1 MSLEGEASVGISV
14 EAMEESSVSS
24 ETDGGG
30 KDSRVS
36 ENVDEGV
43 SGAKFRGKQGGKG
56 RKNFGAVNVSS
67 EISEEMERRSLK
79 LKDEEM
85 DPVDSDGGFD
95 MQNGEMRNLRHGT
108 EGEGFS
114 FGEKSHTEV
123 GKATVSQYDTLI
135 SEFDDYAAGAETSKA
150 SRHGFEVGDLVWGK
164 VKSHPWWPGRVFSE
178 AFASTSV
185 RRSRKAGHVLVAFFG
200 DSSYGWFDPAE
211 LIPFDANFAEKSK
224 QTSSRTFL
232 KAVEEAVDE
241 VSRRRA
247 LGLACLCRNPN
258 NFRHT
263 DVKGYFAVDIFDYE
277 IGGVYSVK
285 QINKARAFHTAET
298 VSFVRDLAVAPHTCD
313 HTSLD
318 CVKQKATVF
327 AYRKAV
333 FEEFDETYAQAFGTQ
348 PSGHSHESKDAT
360 VKQLPRAPLSGP
372 LVMAEALGSRKS
384 STKPAKVKDQTKKE
398 RYLFKRRDDPND
410 STNKITPGKTSI
422 SASPAHSEGSG
433 ALSLGDYVFQKR
445 EPVDLHSSQDKE
457 EGPSQE
463 VEEEGVTLD
472 IASGITSTDNT
483 DFSRKEVA
491 VDSKI
496 VESTTPVEEI
506 LGAAQSLDAKEDFGM
521 GANILVKKPGATKRP
536 VELSSSD
543 KSIVGEKKKK
553 RKKEI
558 GTGTN
563 SEHDQKR
570 LVTTKVGA
578 LAGKSAGKPIQ
589 ADLAPREDSN
599 FRTEYQ
605 KKDNGVDISSAGLE
619 LPQLLSDLHA
629 LALDPFHGIERMSP
643 TVILQVF
650 SRYRSL
656 VYQKSLILSQAAE
669 NLSPEVPVFTKSS
682 FAENPSTDAV
692 QDSKSSKQQKPV
704 IKSND
709 PTNLGRKRGLSDR
722 QEEIAVKR
730 MKKINNLKSLAAE
743 KRVSQKTPEGK
754 ETVGQAPAP
763 TPPKPVKPADS
774 IKKTGPLVKSE
785 HPMMLVMKFPPDTSL
800 PSGNELRARFTRFGP
815 LDHSGTRV
823 FYKSSTCRVVFRY
836 QADAQAAYKYAIS
849 SNSLF
854 GNVRYHLRDLSAP
867 ASELPDSGKGREDTP
882 TTELLPPP
890 PSVVQ
895 PVVQLK
901 SCLKKPTGEESSRAT
916 SRVKFMLGG
925 EESGNGSGIGI
936 GIGIGT
942 GTSSMVDNRKNNN
955 NASFADGSSSTIQF
969 STATASTTV
978 AMDINSKNYPKLHSQ
993 LPPLL
998 PLPTEFQKQTPPN
1011 SHYAEVGPR
1020 ISQNY
1025 NVNRPI
1031 SSAPRAPLPPLP
1043 PPSSNVDI
1051 SQQMLSL
1058 LTRCNDVVSNVMTYL
1073 GYVPYHPL

>member
-1 MSLEGEASVGISV
+1 MHFEFGIPYSSCNFVFFSQMKSLY
-14 EAMEESSVSS
+14 
-24 ETDGGG
+24 
-30 KDSRVS
+30 
-36 ENVDEGV
+36 
-43 SGAKFRGKQGGKG
+43 F
-56 RKNFGAVNVSS
+56 
-67 EISEEMERRSLK
+67 
-79 LKDEEM
+79 
-85 DPVDSDGGFD
+85 
-95 MQNGEMRNLRHGT
+95 
-108 EGEGFS
+108 
-114 FGEKSHTEV
+114 
-123 GKATVSQYDTLI
+123 
-135 SEFDDYAAGAETSKA
+135 
-150 SRHGFEVGDLVWGK
+150 
-164 VKSHPWWPGRVFSE
+164 
-178 AFASTSV
+178 
-185 RRSRKAGHVLVAFFG
+185 
-200 DSSYGWFDPAE
+200 
-211 LIPFDANFAEKSK
+211 
-224 QTSSRTFL
+224 
-232 KAVEEAVDE
+232 
-241 VSRRRA
+241 
-247 LGLACLCRNPN
+247 CLP
-258 NFRHT
+258 
-263 DVKGYFAVDIFDYE
+263 
-277 IGGVYSVK
+277 
-285 QINKARAFHTAET
+285 
-298 VSFVRDLAVAPHTCD
+298 L
-313 HTSLD
+313 
-318 CVKQKATVF
+318 TVF
-327 AYRKAV
+327 L
-333 FEEFDETYAQAFGTQ
+333 F
-348 PSGHSHESKDAT
+348 SS
-360 VKQLPRAPLSGP
+360 APLSGP

-410 STNKITPGKTSI
+410 STHKITPGRTSI
-422 SASPAHSEGSG
+422 SAPSPHSEGSG

-445 EPVDLHSSQDKE
+445 EPVDLHSFQDKE

-463 VEEEGVTLD
+463 VEEEGVGLD
-472 IASGITSTDNT
+472 IALGHTSTDNP

-491 VDSKI
+491 IDSKI
-496 VESTTPVEEI
+496 VESTRPVEEI
-506 LGAAQSLDAKEDFGM
+506 LGAAQNLDAKEDFGM
-521 GANILVKKPGATKRP
+521 GANILVKKPEATKRP
-536 VELSSSD
+536 VEQSSSD

-563 SEHDQKR
+563 SEHDHKR
-570 LVTTKVGA
+570 LVTAKVGA

-589 ADLAPREDSN
+589 ADLAPREDN
-599 FRTEYQ
+599 NIGTEYQ
-605 KKDNGVDISSAGLE
+605 KKDNGVDVSSAGLE
-619 LPQLLSDLHA
+619 LPQLVSDLHA
-629 LALDPFHGIERMSP
+629 LALDPFHGIERKSP

-669 NLSPEVPVFTKSS
+669 NLSPEVPVLNKSPPT
-682 FAENPSTDAV
+682 ENPPSDAV
-692 QDSKSSKQQKPV
+692 KDSKSSKQQKPI

-709 PTNLGRKRGLSDR
+709 PTNLGRKRGPSDR

-730 MKKINNLKSLAAE
+730 MKKINNLKSLATE
-743 KRVSQKTPEGK
+743 KKAIQKTPEGK

-763 TPPKPVKPADS
+763 APPKPVKPADS

-836 QADAQAAYKYAIS
+836 QADAHAAYKYAIS
-849 SNSLF
+849 SSSLF

-867 ASELPDSGKGREDTP
+867 ASELPDSGKGREDTT
-882 TTELLPPP
+882 TTEPLPLPP

-895 PVVQLK
+895 SVVQLK
-901 SCLKKPTGEESSRAT
+901 SCLKKPTGEESIRAT

-925 EESGNGSGIGI
+925 EESGNGSGSGS
-936 GIGIGT
+936 GIGT
-942 GTSSMVDNRKNNN
+942 GIMVDNRKNNK
-955 NASFADGSSSTIQF
+955 NASFADGSSTIQF

-998 PLPTEFQKQTPPN
+998 PLPTEFQKQNPPN

-1025 NVNRPI
+1025 NINPPI
-1031 SSAPRAPLPPLP
+1031 SSPPPPPLPPVP

-1058 LTRCNDVVSNVMTYL
+1058 LTRCNDVVSSVMTYL